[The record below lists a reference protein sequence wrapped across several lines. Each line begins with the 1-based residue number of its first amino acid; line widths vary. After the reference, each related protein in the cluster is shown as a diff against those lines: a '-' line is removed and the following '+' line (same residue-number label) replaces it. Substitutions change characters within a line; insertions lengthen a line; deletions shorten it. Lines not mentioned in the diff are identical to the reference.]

1 MNGRKNGNKELAITR
16 KCTATMAGIV
26 INTDGKMLTCP
37 YLLEAGYYS
46 KDELPDFGKEF
57 LNEWKHGKIFTEFR
71 QHGQK
76 GCQARSLIFSK
87 NVEAGDPYDL
97 NSYKSIE
104 KRGQDN
110 NLNLCGGFIF

>member
-1 MNGRKNGNKELAITR
+1 MMNGRKNGNKELAITR

-57 LNEWKHGKIFTEFR
+57 LNEWKHGKIFTEFM

-97 NSYKSIE
+97 NSYKKYRE
-104 KRGQDN
+104 KRAR
-110 NLNLCGGFIF
+110 